1 MNPKPIK
8 KMLLGITCTWKGFYT
23 VSQVILTSVVVRT
36 QFSINILSSYSYTKK
51 HPWLFKEQG
60 QKQRKQLQK
69 TTTTTKSTVIL
80 LTLYNTPSLIL
91 SDARIWV
98 PIIRT
103 SSLSKSWRKLRNFWG
118 ADRLN
123 ASGDE
128 RADENKHKNIMLQ

>member
-36 QFSINILSSYSYTKK
+36 QFSINILSTYSYTKK
-51 HPWLFKEQG
+51 NPRLFKEQG
-60 QKQRKQLQK
+60 QKQKKQLQK

-91 SDARIWV
+91 SDARI
-98 PIIRT
+98 
-103 SSLSKSWRKLRNFWG
+103 
-118 ADRLN
+118 
-123 ASGDE
+123 
-128 RADENKHKNIMLQ
+128 